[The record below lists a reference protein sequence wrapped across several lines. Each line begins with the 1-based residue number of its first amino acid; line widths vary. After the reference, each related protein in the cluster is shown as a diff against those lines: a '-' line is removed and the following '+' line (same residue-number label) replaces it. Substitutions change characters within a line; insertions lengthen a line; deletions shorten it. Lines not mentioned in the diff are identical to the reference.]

1 MASHLNE
8 EALWATALAGRLRL
22 VQANCVEQPPETR
35 QEFLAEEIE
44 RALKDVPPSKRK
56 PCLEALGDQFPA
68 WQIAALPDAATSAK
82 ADVVEDTPERRL
94 ESLLKITS
102 QLTPEQKK
110 VFAQKLVD
118 AGLAVTESR
127 SGPVETPPELQ
138 KLLNLPQGRPLE
150 GDRAIKML
158 AELAQFVF
166 SLEPLVWNSWKQIA
180 PRSAIRKEHDPKAMA
195 AKYLGGDGEISAQQL
210 KQILEQTRKLIIG
223 LLMAMGGAGRKYAE
237 TYLER
242 FAPEA
247 IRSQAEMMKGRFMAS
262 IEEKSWNRYL
272 DVPREFATEQVI
284 EKEIQEAV
292 VKFAEEVMR
301 GRYANP

>member
-22 VQANCVEQPPETR
+22 VQANSVEQPPATR

-44 RALKDVPPSKRK
+44 RALKDVPPSRRK
-56 PCLEALGDQFPA
+56 GCLEALGEHFPA
-68 WQIAALPDAATSAK
+68 WQVAPLPEAANGAK
-82 ADVVEDTPERRL
+82 ADIVEDTPERRF
-94 ESLLKITS
+94 ESFLQAVP

-110 VFAQKLVD
+110 AFAQKLVQ
-118 AGLAVTESR
+118 AGLAVSESR
-127 SGPVETPPELQ
+127 SGPVEAPAELQ
-138 KLLNLPQGRPLE
+138 KLLNLQAGQAVE
-150 GDRAIKML
+150 GDRAIKL
-158 AELAQFVF
+158 LSELAQLVF
-166 SLEPLVWNSWKQIA
+166 TLDPLVWNSWKQMA
-180 PRSAIRKEHDPKAMA
+180 PRSSIRKESDAKVLS
-195 AKYLGGDGEISAQQL
+195 AKYLAADGEISPAQL
-210 KQILEQTRKLIIG
+210 KQLLDQTRKLIVG

-242 FAPEA
+242 FSPET
-247 IRSQAEMMKGRFMAS
+247 IRSQAELMKGWAAV
-262 IEEKSWNRYL
+262 EKKCWDRY
-272 DVPREFATEQVI
+272 VEVHREFATEQVI

>member
-44 RALKDVPPSKRK
+44 RALKEVPPSKRK
-56 PCLEALGDQFPA
+56 GCLEALGDQFPA
-68 WQIAALPDAATSAK
+68 WQVAAVA
-82 ADVVEDTPERRL
+82 EDTKSTKAEVTQVTPEQL
-94 ESLLKITS
+94 IEMLLKVAP
-102 QLTPEQKK
+102 QLSPEQKK
-110 VFAQKLVD
+110 AFAQKLLD
-118 AGLAVTESR
+118 GGLAVTESR

-138 KLLNLPQGRPLE
+138 KLLNLPPGS
-150 GDRAIKML
+150 AIEAARGIKL
-158 AELAQFVF
+158 LSELAQFVF
-166 SLEPLVWNSWKQIA
+166 SLEPLVWNSWRQIA
-180 PRSAIRKEHDPKAMA
+180 PRSGIRKEQDPKAMS
-195 AKYLGGDGEISAQQL
+195 AKYLNGDGEISAQQL
-210 KQILEQTRKLIIG
+210 KQVLEQTRKLIIG
-223 LLMAMGGAGRKYAE
+223 LLMALGGAGRKYAE

-242 FAPEA
+242 FSPEA
-247 IRSQAEMMKGRFMAS
+247 IRSQAEMMKGPLMAS
-262 IEEKSWNRYL
+262 KEAKSWTRYIDL
-272 DVPREFATEQVI
+272 HKEFATEQVI